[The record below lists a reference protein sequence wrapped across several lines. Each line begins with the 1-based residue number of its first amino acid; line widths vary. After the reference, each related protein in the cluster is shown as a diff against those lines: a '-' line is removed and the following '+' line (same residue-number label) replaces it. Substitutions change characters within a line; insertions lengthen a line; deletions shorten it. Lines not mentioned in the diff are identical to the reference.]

1 MTSSFRKVILPAVI
15 AGLGLFS
22 SGAAVS
28 ANIFFGEDG
37 DTTFAQV
44 ADFDVVAAT
53 ITHINIFGGEDD
65 IRVTGSFF
73 SNVAA
78 GLSGD
83 SFAAMLE
90 PGCVGDVC
98 ASDFIHVQ
106 WSSRAVAGANFNVVD
121 IIAEFGSD
129 PGALGNFVCS
139 GPNLIGG
146 NGKCIVEDGT
156 VQDITGLL
164 NLPPNITMQAQSD
177 VEATV
182 PEPAPLGLLGFGLAG
197 IAALRRKHLV

>member
-37 DTTFAQV
+37 DSTFAVV
-44 ADFDVVAAT
+44 ADFDVIAAT
-53 ITHINIFGGEDD
+53 ITHTNIFGGEDD

-73 SNVAA
+73 SNTLA

-90 PGCVGDVC
+90 PGCVGNQCLSDV
-98 ASDFIHVQ
+98 IRVQ
-106 WSSRAVAGANFNVVD
+106 WTSRAVSGSIFNVID

-129 PGALGNFVCS
+129 PGALGNFICN
-139 GPNLIGG
+139 GPAAD
-146 NGKCIVEDGT
+146 GKCIIEDGT

-164 NLPPNITMQAQSD
+164 DLPHNLTMQAQSG
-177 VEATV
+177 VEV
-182 PEPAPLGLLGFGLAG
+182 PEPAPLALLGFGLAG

>member
-1 MTSSFRKVILPAVI
+1 MTSSFRKVILPVVI

-44 ADFDVVAAT
+44 ADFDVIAAT
-53 ITHINIFGGEDD
+53 ITHTNIFGGEDD

-73 SNVAA
+73 SNVQA

-129 PGALGNFVCS
+129 PGFLGTFIC
-139 GPNLIGG
+139 
-146 NGKCIVEDGT
+146 NGLTAGSNCIVEDGS

-164 NLPPNITMQAQSD
+164 NLPPNITMQAQSG
-177 VEATV
+177 VEV
-182 PEPAPLGLLGFGLAG
+182 PEPAPLALLGFGLAG
-197 IAALRRKHLV
+197 IAALRRKQLV

>member
-1 MTSSFRKVILPAVI
+1 MTSSFRRAILPVVI

-44 ADFDVVAAT
+44 AGFDVIAAT
-53 ITHINIFGGEDD
+53 ITHTNIFNGEDD

-73 SNVAA
+73 SNTLA
-78 GLSGD
+78 GLSG
-83 SFAAMLE
+83 SSTAAMLE

-98 ASDFIHVQ
+98 ASDFIRVKWVSH
-106 WSSRAVAGANFNVVD
+106 ALAGSNFSVID

-129 PGALGNFVCS
+129 RGVLGNFICN
-139 GPNLIGG
+139 GPAAEG
-146 NGKCIVEDGT
+146 NCIIEDGT

-164 NLPPNITMQAQSD
+164 NLPLNLTMQAQSG
-177 VEATV
+177 VEV
-182 PEPAPLGLLGFGLAG
+182 PEPAPLALLGFGLAG

>member
-37 DTTFAQV
+37 DTTFARV
-44 ADFDVVAAT
+44 ADFDVIAAT
-53 ITHINIFGGEDD
+53 ITHINIFNGEDD

-73 SNVAA
+73 SNTAA

-90 PGCVGDVC
+90 PGCVGDQC
-98 ASDFIHVQ
+98 ASDFIHVH
-106 WSSRAVAGANFNVVD
+106 WTSRAVSGSNFSVID

-129 PGALGNFVCS
+129 PESLGGFVCN
-139 GPNLIGG
+139 GPAAGG
-146 NGKCIVEDGT
+146 NCIVEDGT

-164 NLPPNITMQAQSD
+164 NLPANITMQAQSD
-177 VEATV
+177 VEASV
-182 PEPAPLGLLGFGLAG
+182 PEPAPLALLGFGLAG